1 MSSES
6 AVSGTGVVPEKSGV
20 DQVRTGEPD
29 AGNSGDGAAAG
40 SVSVGPASAGSA
52 SVGQVSAGPVSGGP
66 ATVGPAVAASSGGPA
81 SGNPSSSAP
90 TGLIAAYRPL
100 PSVFDE
106 MVDETGMPRQPWSPV
121 GRMID
126 GLGVAELGRRRGEA
140 ARLLANDGVEYQLPT
155 TRSGHSAGPDT
166 VDDRRWELDPLPVVL
181 DSAQW
186 AELERG
192 VIQRAELLSL
202 ILADLYGQRR
212 LVRNGMVPPE
222 LLFDHPGFLR
232 EADQIAIPGSQLPTC
247 AVDVARD
254 ARGSWWALTDRT
266 QTPSGF
272 GYALENRV
280 VLSRVFPSMYRDVQA
295 HRLAPFFRGLRSAL
309 RAAAPRH
316 AASPQHADEPRI
328 VVLSPGPWAE
338 TAFEHAFLA
347 SYLGYALVEGADLTV
362 RDGRVWLRSLGQLE
376 PVDVILRR
384 VDSAYCDPLELRSD
398 SLLGVPGLLDACR
411 QGAVSVVN
419 PIGSGVLENPSLL
432 ALLPQLCQHML
443 GQPLRLPSV
452 PTWWC
457 GDRDGRRHVL
467 TNLSRLVIKSTTREQ
482 GSQTYLG
489 WELSVAERNDL
500 ARLIDARPHSWVGQE
515 PLDLATV
522 PAAGVNGLEPRNMLL
537 RTFLAA
543 RGESYAA
550 MPGALARIAPPGRG
564 ALIARR
570 GVTRALYKD
579 VWVAASE
586 PEEMTG
592 FWLRSDRSL
601 DSVSAGSGSAG
612 SGSAWIETPPTAR
625 AAENLFWLGRYAERA
640 EALVRLLRVVEDRRN
655 DFADGMNPAGDACL
669 RSLLDALG
677 QMTGCSELHDVV
689 VGEPEL
695 DTILRRLI
703 TDYNRPGSLA
713 YSVRRLRD
721 TAYPVRD
728 QLSSDTWLVLGALER
743 ELLSTSLSPSGPG
756 PGQLARVLTSLLA
769 LGGLTGES
777 MVRDQGWRFMNAGR
791 RLERALQMAT
801 LLKACVSVAHDTAT
815 DSLLLESVLT
825 AAESII
831 TYRRRYRSNAQ
842 LDTVLGLLLLDP
854 DNPRSVVYQVESLG
868 VDVAAVA
875 RRNTAG
881 KLTEA
886 ERIVLQTSTAIRL
899 TELGDLVG
907 VESPPE
913 DVPLPERA
921 IGRRPQLAA
930 LLELIIRQL
939 QKCGETIDSEHFTH
953 LLPQR
958 RLPMAAG
965 LSDTA
970 NPGAHLRLV

>member
-1 MSSES
+1 VSSET
-6 AVSGTGVVPEKSGV
+6 APQLTAPE
-20 DQVRTGEPD
+20 T
-29 AGNSGDGAAAG
+29 AG
-40 SVSVGPASAGSA
+40 
-52 SVGQVSAGPVSGGP
+52 
-66 ATVGPAVAASSGGPA
+66 
-81 SGNPSSSAP
+81 
-90 TGLIAAYRPL
+90 GLVAAYRPL

-106 MVDETGMPRQPWSPV
+106 MVDETGLPRQQWSPV

-155 TRSGHSAGPDT
+155 TSTGPSTEPSTGPSTGPDT
-166 VDDRRWELDPLPVVL
+166 GGPGSAHDRRWELDPLPVVL

-212 LVRNGMVPPE
+212 LVRSGMVPPE

-232 EADQIAIPGSQLPTC
+232 EADQISIPGSQLPTC

-254 ARGSWWALTDRT
+254 ADGAWWALTDRT

-309 RAAAPRH
+309 RAAAPRG
-316 AASPQHADEPRI
+316 ADEPRI

-384 VDSAYCDPLELRSD
+384 VDGSYCDPLELRSE
-398 SLLGVPGLLDACR
+398 SLLGVPGLLEACR
-411 QGAVSVVN
+411 LGTVSVVN

-432 ALLPQLCQHML
+432 ALLPRLCRHML

-467 TNLSRLVIKSTTREQ
+467 TNLHRMVIKSTTREK
-482 GSQTYLG
+482 GAQTYLG
-489 WELSVAERNDL
+489 WELSLAERNDL
-500 ARLIDARPHSWVGQE
+500 ARLIDAGPHSWVGQE
-515 PLDLATV
+515 PLELSTV
-522 PAAGVNGLEPRNMLL
+522 PAAAEHGLEPRHMLL

-550 MPGALARIAPPGRG
+550 MPGALARIAPTGRG

-592 FWLRSDRSL
+592 FWLRSERTL
-601 DSVSAGSGSAG
+601 DSRAA
-612 SGSAWIETPPTAR
+612 ATPIELPPTAR

-655 DFADGMNPAGDACL
+655 DFADGMNPAGNACL
-669 RSLLDALG
+669 RSLLEALG
-677 QMTGCSELHDVV
+677 QISGCAELIAAGPADPA
-689 VGEPEL
+689 GGPEL
-695 DTILRRLI
+695 DDTLRALI
-703 TDYNRPGSLA
+703 TDAGRPGSLA

-721 TAYPVRD
+721 SAYPVRD
-728 QLSSDTWLVLGALER
+728 QLSGDTWLVLGALER
-743 ELLSTSLSPSGPG
+743 ELLGNDSRSAGPASG

-777 MVRDQGWRFMNAGR
+777 MVHDQGWRFMNAGR

-801 LLKACVSVAHDTAT
+801 LLKACVGVAHDTAT

-831 TYRRRYRSNAQ
+831 TYRRRYRSHAQ
-842 LDTVLGLLLLDP
+842 LGTVLGLLLLDP
-854 DNPRSVVYQVESLG
+854 ENPRSVVYQVESLG
-868 VDVAAVA
+868 QDVAAVA
-875 RRNTAG
+875 RRDTAG
-881 KLTEA
+881 KLTET
-886 ERIVLQTSTAIRL
+886 ERVVLQTSTAVRL
-899 TELGDLVG
+899 TELGDLVDVEPAPDG
-907 VESPPE
+907 VE
-913 DVPLPERA
+913 LPDRA
-921 IGRRPQLAA
+921 VGRRPQLAA
-930 LLELIIRQL
+930 QLELTVRQL
-939 QKCGETIDSEHFTH
+939 ERCGETIASEHFTH

-958 RLPMAAG
+958 RLP
-965 LSDTA
+965 T
-970 NPGAHLRLV
+970 PGMDDADGNGSHLRLV